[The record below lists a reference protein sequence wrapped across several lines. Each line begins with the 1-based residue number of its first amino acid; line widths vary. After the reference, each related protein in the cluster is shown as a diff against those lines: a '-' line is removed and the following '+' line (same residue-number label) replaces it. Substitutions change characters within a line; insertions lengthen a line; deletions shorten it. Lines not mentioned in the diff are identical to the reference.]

1 VGPEVARA
9 PHLVSRH
16 FRSQVATG
24 AAISEADYKAALAER
39 SRLVEAVREWAAAC
53 DAILTPPAPG
63 EAPGLETT
71 GDPRLCAR
79 WSLVGAPAISVLAG
93 RGPGRLPLGLQ
104 LCGAP
109 SEDRALLGAAAWVER
124 ALAENHG

>member
-1 VGPEVARA
+1 
-9 PHLVSRH
+9 
-16 FRSQVATG
+16 
-24 AAISEADYKAALAER
+24 AALAER

-71 GDPRLCAR
+71 GDPRLSAR
-79 WSLVGAPAISVLAG
+79 WTLVGAPAISVPAG
-93 RGPGRLPLGLQ
+93 WGPAGLPLGLQ

-109 SEDRALLGAAAWVER
+109 GEDRALLGAAAWVER
-124 ALAENHG
+124 ALGRGSIAASVRSVRGAIVQLPVSGFPGECGQHREH